1 MIMWKRSVFLGGL
14 LALALSA
21 PADAF
26 MSCRAWNGLDDGQ
39 RRDALLAEIDRI
51 VSSNDARKYGSINK
65 VNVRHCLEGR
75 ISRMADDFDALCMD
89 KKTASMQALTRE
101 LDRYIWTCVGGR
113 DR

>member
-1 MIMWKRSVFLGGL
+1 MSMSKRSLFLGGL
-14 LALALSA
+14 LAIALSA

-26 MSCRAWNGLDDGQ
+26 MSCRAWEGLDDGQ

-65 VNVRHCLEGR
+65 VNVRHCLERR
-75 ISRMADDFDALCMD
+75 IRQIGDDFDALCMD
-89 KKTASMQALTRE
+89 SKTASMQALTRE

-113 DR
+113 NR